1 MSRPRPRHQRIA
13 GYPRSSDPAGR
24 TVGGAECRDTPVETV
39 QWRWRR
45 GGWAPFAGAAIVGGA
60 IAASRQW
67 GYYNYYDNNDGDYAY
82 APGYRYGYG
91 NSYGDYAYSP
101 GYRYNYGSS
110 YGDYAYSPGYRSSWG
125 PSYTYESGG
134 GDDVA
139 YCQQRFRSYD
149 PASGTYMGY
158 DGQRHPCP

>member
-1 MSRPRPRHQRIA
+1 MKVMLKFLGCAVVASA
-13 GYPRSSDPAGR
+13 SLATPAAAAPLAAPSALQNA
-24 TVGGAECRDTPVETV
+24 VAPSVETV
-39 QWRWRR
+39 QWRGRR
-45 GGWAPFAGAAIVGGA
+45 GFGWAPFVGGAIIGGA
-60 IAASRQW
+60 IAASRPW
-67 GYYNYYDNNDGDYAY
+67 DYYGDYAY

-101 GYRYNYGSS
+101 GYRYSYGNS
-110 YGDYAYSPGYRSSWG
+110 YGDYAYSPGYRSG
-125 PSYTYESGG
+125 PSYTYESSGG

-139 YCQQRFRSYD
+139 YCKQRFRSYD